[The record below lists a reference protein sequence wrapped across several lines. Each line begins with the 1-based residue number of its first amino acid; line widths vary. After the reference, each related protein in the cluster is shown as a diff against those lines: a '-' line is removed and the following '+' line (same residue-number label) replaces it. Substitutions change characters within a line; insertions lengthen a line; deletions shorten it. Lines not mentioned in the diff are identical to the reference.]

1 MSAHRPRA
9 AWAKPR
15 PVGYAI
21 VAPPEPF
28 RRFVEPLRPVDAASI
43 RAGHTCPPAFP
54 DYQEALDAARVLA
67 YQWSAWVS
75 VVAAHAA
82 RGFLV
87 FTGAHEEYLQT
98 RLVLVQMGPDGQER
112 YPWATE

>member
-15 PVGYAI
+15 PVGYAS

-28 RRFVEPLRPVDAASI
+28 RRFVEPLRVVDPASI
-43 RAGHTCPPAFP
+43 RAGESCPPAF
-54 DYQEALDAARVLA
+54 DDFQAALNAARALA
-67 YQWSAWVS
+67 FQWSAWAS
-75 VVAAHAA
+75 VVAQRV

-87 FTGAHEEYLQT
+87 LTGAHEEFLT
-98 RLVLVQMGPDGQER
+98 LHLVLGQVGPNGELV